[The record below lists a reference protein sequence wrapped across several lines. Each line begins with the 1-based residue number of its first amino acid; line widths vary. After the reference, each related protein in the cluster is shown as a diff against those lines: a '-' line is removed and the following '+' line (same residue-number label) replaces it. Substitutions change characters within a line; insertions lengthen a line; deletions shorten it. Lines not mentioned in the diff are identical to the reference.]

1 MPFGST
7 YNPEQAQQVDQVA
20 SEAKARELNQKQDY
34 SFQSCEALLELTEL
48 RNTNKSRTLLNEP
61 KAEYLTLGMY
71 SHGNFYGITNNT
83 LQRPNLVRYLNNFAR
98 KHLPREA
105 QWTSITLSR
114 NNQLPVHKD
123 NHNHPR
129 YQNYGIGLGE
139 YTGGELA
146 GSATPHRTIAE
157 HHATGSPQRIPAVG
171 RDQGHSSQGGDFRSK
186 GVALH
191 MSMAREPDHDD
202 VFCESGLGSGERGG

>member
-1 MPFGST
+1 MS
-7 YNPEQAQQVDQVA
+7 
-20 SEAKARELNQKQDY
+20 
-34 SFQSCEALLELTEL
+34 
-48 RNTNKSRTLLNEP
+48 P

-139 YTGGELA
+139 YTGGELWLGRPHLTEQSQNTTPQVHPN
-146 GSATPHRTIAE
+146 GSQLWGETKATRHKVVSFDPKEWHCTCPWQ
-157 HHATGSPQRIPAVG
+157 GNRIMMTCFVSRGWGQANEEV
-171 RDQGHSSQGGDFRSK
+171 
-186 GVALH
+186 
-191 MSMAREPDHDD
+191 
-202 VFCESGLGSGERGG
+202 ERGAIETGFRMFFGRECVSGASPEALQGEIQGATRKRG